1 MPYVNFNVARVR
13 NANDFKED
21 SFRTIKG
28 GEHMFPK
35 AGLVVVPEEIRVI
48 SGQLKEVEN
57 EQYRAP
63 MELLFPIDKYEA
75 ESDVRTWLEN
85 ENIEMIDYYPAGEGK
100 MDDEEEERALEDIDL
115 TPTDEMI
122 NEAKKGLEWRKEFNR
137 GGTDVG
143 VGTAEAI
150 INKSITLDR
159 VKRMYSYFSR
169 HEVDKK
175 AEGFEYGEDGF
186 PSNGRIAWA
195 LWSGDAGFEW
205 SKRKVEQ
212 IKEEEKNN
220 RDIIG
225 YLITDGIELPLFET
239 IEEAEEEAE
248 KLGGS
253 GYHEHK
259 VDETIYFMPFESHAE
274 AMNVLKEN
282 NISKEEKTTIK
293 EYNNFKIKN
302 MERRLFAN
310 EFRVVDDKKKKSK
323 KIIGYASVFNSD
335 SQDLGGFIE
344 RINPNAF
351 DNVIEDN
358 QDVRA
363 LFNHNADLGVLGRT
377 TSGTLRLSVDE
388 KGLKYEIDAP
398 DTQLARDLIASME
411 RGDITQS
418 SFGFTISENGD
429 SWDEDSEGR
438 TIRTISQVDTLFD
451 ISPVVFP
458 AYTLADSSVAL
469 RGFDNYKE
477 NKQKTENTKEKT
489 DLHERNLR
497 ELKLKMIK

>member
-63 MELLFPIDKYEA
+63 MELLFPIDKYET

-175 AEGFEYGEDGF
+175 AEGFEYGL
-186 PSNGRIAWA
+186 NG
-195 LWSGDAGFEW
+195 
-205 SKRKVEQ
+205 VHP
-212 IKEEEKNN
+212 
-220 RDIIG
+220 
-225 YLITDGIELPLFET
+225 T
-239 IEEAEEEAE
+239 
-248 KLGGS
+248 
-253 GYHEHK
+253 
-259 VDETIYFMPFESHAE
+259 
-274 AMNVLKEN
+274 
-282 NISKEEKTTIK
+282 
-293 EYNNFKIKN
+293 
-302 MERRLFAN
+302 
-310 EFRVVDDKKKKSK
+310 
-323 KIIGYASVFNSD
+323 
-335 SQDLGGFIE
+335 
-344 RINPNAF
+344 
-351 DNVIEDN
+351 
-358 QDVRA
+358 
-363 LFNHNADLGVLGRT
+363 GRT
-377 TSGTLRLSVDE
+377 G
-388 KGLKYEIDAP
+388 
-398 DTQLARDLIASME
+398 
-411 RGDITQS
+411 
-418 SFGFTISENGD
+418 
-429 SWDEDSEGR
+429 
-438 TIRTISQVDTLFD
+438 
-451 ISPVVFP
+451 
-458 AYTLADSSVAL
+458 
-469 RGFDNYKE
+469 
-477 NKQKTENTKEKT
+477 
-489 DLHERNLR
+489 
-497 ELKLKMIK
+497 